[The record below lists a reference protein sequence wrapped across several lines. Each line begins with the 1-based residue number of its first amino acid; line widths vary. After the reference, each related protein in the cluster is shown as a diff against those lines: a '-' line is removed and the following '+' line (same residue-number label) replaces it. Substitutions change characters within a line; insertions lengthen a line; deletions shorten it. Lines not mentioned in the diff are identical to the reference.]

1 MQVNTVNVEL
11 SIAKLTL
18 KSSIKNEWTLYLF
31 ILIVTTPSNFPVARL
46 LIGLLIVLDNT
57 KSSHSW
63 QLSEA
68 PF

>member
-31 ILIVTTPSNFPVARL
+31 ILIVTTPSNFSVARL

>member
-31 ILIVTTPSNFPVARL
+31 ILIVTTPSNFSVAR
-46 LIGLLIVLDNT
+46 LLIVLDNT